1 MLAASPRTR
10 PALADRR
17 ITTLTWRQV
26 GYQVTVR
33 IPAGTVLWE
42 EVAFR
47 AVLLAALRRVWPGPS
62 AAAVAGGLFGLWH
75 IRPTVAALR
84 VNQVTAGPRATVAAV
99 TAAVAG
105 TAAAGVALGWLR
117 DRSGSL
123 AAPVLVHLAANCGA
137 ALAARAAAGPD
148 AGLWLGPGA
157 RAPRWE
163 EAFPPVRAT
172 GLRQRVTKRLRSAGR
187 RASAGAA
194 DPEEHRRE
202 PEGVPLMPPDQG
214 ARILRPEGV
223 TRAHEELHVPAAV
236 ERQVAPACLRLTFR
250 DQAPRTRA
258 CRRWSGRS
266 SVPHGSTRP

>member
-1 MLAASPRTR
+1 VAFAVACCAVLSAWNNRTPRPGPDRWYPAVNTAAAAAALAAARLSGLGPDELGLRPGRLRAGLRWGAPPAAALAAGWIVLAASPRTR

-42 EVAFR
+42 EIAFR

-62 AAAVAGGLFGLWH
+62 AAAAADGMFGLWH

-148 AGLWLGPGA
+148 GVLWLGP
-157 RAPRWE
+157 
-163 EAFPPVRAT
+163 
-172 GLRQRVTKRLRSAGR
+172 
-187 RASAGAA
+187 
-194 DPEEHRRE
+194 E
-202 PEGVPLMPPDQG
+202 PEHPAGK
-214 ARILRPEGV
+214 RPS
-223 TRAHEELHVPAAV
+223 
-236 ERQVAPACLRLTFR
+236 
-250 DQAPRTRA
+250 
-258 CRRWSGRS
+258 RR
-266 SVPHGSTRP
+266 